1 MGVKIHV
8 PIYKWASRPIQNTRQ
23 IVETG
28 RVINRRYLLQRL
40 VKQGQYSVVYQGIDQ
55 VLQRVVTVKAVPAP
69 HIPVYRAAVKLTASF
84 SHPNI
89 VGLYDLVIEAETLYV
104 VQEYIEGDDFAALLQ
119 LPLMPHIVAGIGS
132 QICQALIY
140 AGASSRRVSHGDLT
154 PGAVIRDHT
163 GLVRINNFAL
173 PSDLTYFEHWS
184 IMGGGDTVV
193 SDSELPWG
201 TQSEGRRADDTRA
214 VGLLIYQ
221 LLASRVPG
229 TRAVEPRQDGRLSF
243 QRNVPPELC
252 ETVARAVVRQHPQRI
267 CTPEALYTA
276 LKALSET
283 LAQPSHV
290 IMPVTSTV
298 YQPPAEPMVISQ
310 AASSGTG
317 KLASALPI
325 RDTDQ
330 PGLSLPPYRSEQSMQ
345 PPLEQISPASP
356 TVADVSLKLAAARQA
371 AYPESVPQRQ
381 SRQSLLPI
389 LVIGLV
395 VFVLLFIIGY
405 FVGHFLIP

>member
-1 MGVKIHV
+1 
-8 PIYKWASRPIQNTRQ
+8 
-23 IVETG
+23 VETG

-40 VKQGQYSVVYQGIDQ
+40 IKHGQVCAIYQGTDQ
-55 VLQRVVTVKAVPAP
+55 VLQRTVAIKVVPSSDITA
-69 HIPVYRAAVKLTASF
+69 YRAAIKLTAHF

-89 VGLYDLVIEAETLYV
+89 VGLYDLVVEPETLYII
-104 VQEYIEGDDFAALLQ
+104 QEHIEGVPFSALLQ
-119 LPLMPHIVAGIGS
+119 QQLSPFEIVDLGM
-132 QICQALIY
+132 QICQSLIY
-140 AGASSRRVSHGDLT
+140 ADNIPSNVCHGDLT
-154 PGAVIRDHT
+154 PSAIMRDPQ
-163 GLVRINNFAL
+163 GLVRVNNFAL
-173 PSDLTYFEHWS
+173 PGDFLYFQSWCK
-184 IMGGGDTVV
+184 MGGDDIVF
-193 SDSELPWG
+193 SDPELPYG
-201 TQSEGRRADDTRA
+201 QQSEARRSDDIRA
-214 VGLLIYQ
+214 TGLLLYQ
-221 LLASRVPG
+221 LLAGRAPG
-229 TRAVEPRQDGRLSF
+229 ASVVEPPPDGRLRF

-252 ETVARAVVRQHPQRI
+252 ETVARTVVRQHPQRI
-267 CTPEALYTA
+267 CTPEALYTD
-276 LKALSET
+276 LKALSES
-283 LAQPSHV
+283 LAQLSHV

-371 AYPESVPQRQ
+371 AYPEHVPQQQ

-389 LVIGLV
+389 LLIGLV

-405 FVGHFLIP
+405 FAGHFLIP

>member
-1 MGVKIHV
+1 M
-8 PIYKWASRPIQNTRQ
+8 
-23 IVETG
+23 ETG

-40 VKQGQYSVVYQGIDQ
+40 IKHGQVCAIYQGTDQ
-55 VLQRVVTVKAVPAP
+55 VLQRTVAIKVVPSSDITA
-69 HIPVYRAAVKLTASF
+69 YRAAIKLTAHF

-89 VGLYDLVIEAETLYV
+89 VGLYDLVVEPETLYII
-104 VQEYIEGDDFAALLQ
+104 QEHIEGVPFSALLQ
-119 LPLMPHIVAGIGS
+119 QQLSPFEIVDLGM
-132 QICQALIY
+132 QICQSLIY
-140 AGASSRRVSHGDLT
+140 ADNIPSNVCHGDLT
-154 PGAVIRDHT
+154 PSAIMRDPQ
-163 GLVRINNFAL
+163 GLVRVNNFAL
-173 PSDLTYFEHWS
+173 PGDFLYFQSWCK
-184 IMGGGDTVV
+184 MGGDDIVF
-193 SDSELPWG
+193 SDPELPYG
-201 TQSEGRRADDTRA
+201 QQSEVRRFDDIRA
-214 VGLLIYQ
+214 TGLLLYQ
-221 LLASRVPG
+221 LLAGRAPG
-229 TRAVEPRQDGRLSF
+229 ASVVEPPPDGRLRF

-267 CTPEALYTA
+267 CTPEALYTD
-276 LKALSET
+276 LKALSES
-283 LAQPSHV
+283 LAQLSHV

-371 AYPESVPQRQ
+371 AYPEHVPQQQ

-389 LVIGLV
+389 LLIGLV

-405 FVGHFLIP
+405 FAGHFLIP

>member
-1 MGVKIHV
+1 
-8 PIYKWASRPIQNTRQ
+8 
-23 IVETG
+23 VETG

-40 VKQGQYSVVYQGIDQ
+40 IKHGQVCAIYQGTDQ
-55 VLQRVVTVKAVPAP
+55 VLQRTVAIKVVPSSDITA
-69 HIPVYRAAVKLTASF
+69 YRAAIKLTAHY

-89 VGLYDLVIEAETLYV
+89 VGLYDLVLEPETLYII
-104 VQEYIEGDDFAALLQ
+104 QEHIEGVPFSALLQ
-119 LPLMPHIVAGIGS
+119 QQLQPFEILDIGM
-132 QICQALIY
+132 QISQALIY
-140 AGASSRRVSHGDLT
+140 SENTPSNVCHGDLT
-154 PGAVIRDHT
+154 PSAIMRDPQ
-163 GLVRINNFAL
+163 GLVRVNNFAL
-173 PSDLTYFEHWS
+173 PGDFLYFQSWCK
-184 IMGGGDTVV
+184 MGGDDIVF
-193 SDSELPWG
+193 SDPELPYG
-201 TQSEGRRADDTRA
+201 QQSEARRSDDTRA
-214 VGLLIYQ
+214 TGLLLYQ
-221 LLASRVPG
+221 LLAGRAPG
-229 TRAVEPRQDGRLSF
+229 ASVVEPPPDGRLRF

-267 CTPEALYTA
+267 FTPEALYTA
-276 LKALSET
+276 LKVLSET

-290 IMPVTSTV
+290 VMPVTSTV
-298 YQPPAEPMVISQ
+298 YQPPVESLVISQ

-330 PGLSLPPYRSEQSMQ
+330 PGLNLPPYRSEQSMQ

-371 AYPESVPQRQ
+371 AYPESVSQQQ
-381 SRQSLLPI
+381 SRPSLLPI

-405 FVGHFLIP
+405 FAGHFLIP

>member
-1 MGVKIHV
+1 M
-8 PIYKWASRPIQNTRQ
+8 
-23 IVETG
+23 ETG

-40 VKQGQYSVVYQGIDQ
+40 IKHGQVCAIYQGTDQ
-55 VLQRVVTVKAVPAP
+55 VLQRTVAIKVVPSSDITA
-69 HIPVYRAAVKLTASF
+69 YRAAIKLTAHF

-89 VGLYDLVIEAETLYV
+89 VGLYDLVVEPETLYII
-104 VQEYIEGDDFAALLQ
+104 QEHIEGVPFSALLQ
-119 LPLMPHIVAGIGS
+119 QQLSPFEIVDIGM
-132 QICQALIY
+132 QISQALIY
-140 AGASSRRVSHGDLT
+140 SENTPSNVCHGDLT
-154 PGAVIRDHT
+154 PSAIMRDPQ
-163 GLVRINNFAL
+163 GLVRVNNFAL
-173 PSDLTYFEHWS
+173 PGDFLYFQSWCK
-184 IMGGGDTVV
+184 MGGDDIVF
-193 SDSELPWG
+193 SDPELPYG
-201 TQSEGRRADDTRA
+201 QQSEARRSDDIRA
-214 VGLLIYQ
+214 TGLLLYQ
-221 LLASRVPG
+221 LLAGRAPG
-229 TRAVEPRQDGRLSF
+229 ASVVEPPPDGRLRF

-267 CTPEALYTA
+267 CTPEALYTD
-276 LKALSET
+276 LKALSES
-283 LAQPSHV
+283 LAQLSHV

-317 KLASALPI
+317 KLALPI

-371 AYPESVPQRQ
+371 AYPEHVPQQQ

-389 LVIGLV
+389 LLIGLV

-405 FVGHFLIP
+405 FAGHFLIP